1 MFGLSVLSTA
11 YPSLRG
17 VLNEFKKNFEVQERA
32 AERLEK
38 IRSSSEV
45 LKTPIWV
52 RRIMLA
58 RDEFSD
64 LCGKRD
70 Y

>member
-1 MFGLSVLSTA
+1 M
-11 YPSLRG
+11 RG
-17 VLNEFKKNFEVQERA
+17 VLNEFKKNFEIQERA

>member
-11 YPSLRG
+11 YPSLKG

-32 AERLEK
+32 AESLEK
-38 IRSSSEV
+38 IRSSSED

-52 RRIMLA
+52 
-58 RDEFSD
+58 
-64 LCGKRD
+64 
-70 Y
+70 